1 MGRIMDRIGSRGL
14 VLAAFLAAAGLAP
27 GAANASSGRPRLA
40 STASSWA
47 PATPPPQYTPIGC
60 DPSMPRAA
68 TSTRSLP
75 ICRPSIWMISRS
87 SLDKSD
93 AIHLARR
100 SADGA
105 TNRREAANF
114 EGPSPAMDRQVTFG
128 KPDSPPEFARLHVDF
143 PAPTKAKSHTFR
155 LRHEILSTPTA
166 AYSSPTTFP
175 ICFA

>member
-1 MGRIMDRIGSRGL
+1 M
-14 VLAAFLAAAGLAP
+14 AAE
-27 GAANASSGRPRLA
+27 GAANDFAQRLGAVDDEQPTDRRVEPALDQIVDQRLDDCGIFGRPLDQAKRM
-40 STASSWA
+40 
-47 PATPPPQYTPIGC
+47 PIAV
-60 DPSMPRAA
+60 PSMSKAV

-75 ICRPSIWMISRS
+75 ICRPSFCIISRS
-87 SLDKSD
+87 TLDKVGCHPLGQALRRRRHEPARGRRFRG
-93 AIHLARR
+93 AI
-100 SADGA
+100 
-105 TNRREAANF
+105 
-114 EGPSPAMDRQVTFG
+114 PAMDRQVTFG